1 MARGMPLQHHTRH
14 GVRVNRVLRKRG
26 CLMNRTLLV
35 VIGLAAALAAS
46 SCTQSE
52 PQRDGMAATMK
63 PVGTVGQSATAS
75 DVEATIT
82 QLERDWVAAI
92 VKNDSARVGTLLA
105 DDFVGT
111 SPTAH
116 TFTKDLALQDMKS
129 GKYGVQSM
137 ILDEITV
144 NTYGDVAVAFSSQ
157 QETSR
162 YNGND
167 VSGHYHYTDVWVKK
181 GGEWQVVA
189 SHGTRYDEGHPR
201 SDS

>member
-1 MARGMPLQHHTRH
+1 MH
-14 GVRVNRVLRKRG
+14 
-26 CLMNRTLLV
+26 RTLLV
-35 VIGLAAALAAS
+35 VVGFAAAVAAS
-46 SCTQSE
+46 SCTQAT
-52 PQRDGMAATMK
+52 PQREAAAPAMR
-63 PVGTVGQSATAS
+63 PVGTVGQSDTPS

-92 VKNDSARVGTLLA
+92 VKNDSAAVGTLLA

-116 TFTKDLALQDMKS
+116 TFTKSLALQDMKS

-137 ILDEITV
+137 LLDEITV

-157 QETSR
+157 QEKSR
-162 YNGND
+162 YNGKD

-181 GGEWQVVA
+181 DGKWQVVA
-189 SHGTRYDEGHPR
+189 SHGTRYDEGHSR
-201 SDS
+201 AES